1 MKFAAI
7 FLGIE
12 GRLNRLSY
20 LLSLIL
26 VAALY
31 LLFIYIINTVFAVSN
46 NNLLPLHIL
55 NIITF
60 IIFIFLTIKRYHDFN
75 KSGFFTFIYIIVIYV
90 ISQAAFFLLMYLD
103 AVSFYK
109 HNIIDT
115 IIYAVFLLYL
125 VLKPGTSEVNKYG
138 NKPKKLFDL
147 GLHNFEEKKS
157 SITADR

>member
-31 LLFIYIINTVFAVSN
+31 LLFIYIINIVFAVSN

-90 ISQAAFFLLMYLD
+90 ISQAAFFLLMYFD

-109 HNIIDT
+109 LNIIDT
-115 IIYAVFLLYL
+115 IIYSVFLLYL
-125 VLKPGTSEVNKYG
+125 VLKPGTSKVNKYC